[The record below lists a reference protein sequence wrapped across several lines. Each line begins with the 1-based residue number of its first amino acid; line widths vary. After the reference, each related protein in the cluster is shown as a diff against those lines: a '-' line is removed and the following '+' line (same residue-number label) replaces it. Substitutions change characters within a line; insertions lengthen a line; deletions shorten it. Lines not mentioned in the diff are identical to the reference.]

1 MKCNHFLNSVF
12 KGYVFRVSSCYFN
25 TLRLKSTYT
34 VNTKNKQILFSNDPV
49 SSLIQGITINFKAIK
64 TKIITSGARI
74 KGQKGE
80 RVKGIKGK
88 GVHMLMEEVCYAT
101 ETRQE

>member
-1 MKCNHFLNSVF
+1 M
-12 KGYVFRVSSCYFN
+12 
-25 TLRLKSTYT
+25 
-34 VNTKNKQILFSNDPV
+34 

-64 TKIITSGARI
+64 TQIITSGARI

-88 GVHMLMEEVCYAT
+88 GVHMLMGEVCYAT